1 VSDDPDDPDDP
12 IEYPADAPLVT
23 QAPQMPLLFYTSG
36 TPIRTGQMECAMRR
50 YLGNHAGR
58 HGTGYR
64 RTSVA
69 VPLATG
75 HAVHVGHQLMGE
87 WILDYQKSHP
97 GRQLTVLPD
106 EVIAWAAG
114 EAGVRYELKA
124 RKRGLTLSA
133 MDADSQAAV
142 ETMILEQR
150 TLVEAL
156 IWVYAIVRLPYLL
169 SMARL
174 VAIELECTPVFDC
187 TCGLGDWIGNDVD
200 HHARGCAGIVDQG
213 RGDGLWQ
220 MYEDGSI
227 IYEELKTKA
236 TERKSWEDA
245 WEHSGQLWL
254 NTEAASKRLGVEV
267 NASYVPILFKGW
279 RGRDRGQPSTAPKF
293 QHSELCYGW
302 LDTARLD
309 GDLQWA
315 FQYKWYDDW
324 GKEHRLGNSYKR
336 TPLWDPN
343 FEVPVMDGVRP
354 AAGQVERWIKGF
366 LPPMLYGKYC
376 KVLGPFPR
384 QRFRLAEA
392 TAGVLAEER
401 LWRYRVDTLRAAGA
415 YDHTHPMTLAM
426 VPRSWNCTGY
436 DGTPCDFK
444 MLCDKEPGY
453 ESIETMGYY
462 QIRAP
467 HHAPE
472 KTAFESLGV
481 VFPDEGDEEFED
493 EGGE

>member
-1 VSDDPDDPDDP
+1 MSDE
-12 IEYPADAPLVT
+12 IEYPDDSGTAASAPAQVQTYPALW
-23 QAPQMPLLFYTSG
+23 YTSG
-36 TPIRTGQMECAMRR
+36 TPLRTGQMECAMRR

-64 RTSVA
+64 RKTTA

-87 WILDYQKSHP
+87 WILDFQKSYP
-97 GRQLTVLPD
+97 TRQLTQLPD
-106 EVIAWAAG
+106 EVIAWAAN
-114 EAGVRYELKA
+114 EAAVRYEAKA
-124 RKRGLTLSA
+124 RSRGLTLTS
-133 MDADSQAAV
+133 MDADAAAAV
-142 ETMILEQR
+142 ETMIMEQR
-150 TLVEAL
+150 TLIEAL
-156 IWVYAIVRLPYLL
+156 IWVYALVRLPYLL
-169 SMARL
+169 TVARL
-174 VAIELECTPVFDC
+174 IAIELECTPVLDC

-200 HHARGCAGIVDQG
+200 HAARGCQGIVDQG

-279 RGRDRGQPSTAPKF
+279 RGRDKNQPSTAPKY

-302 LDTARLD
+302 LDQSRLD

-315 FQYKWYDDW
+315 FKYKWYDDY
-324 GKEHRLGNSYKR
+324 GKEHRLGNNYKR

-343 FEVPVMDGVRP
+343 YQVPILAESMLPVRP
-354 AAGQVERWIKGF
+354 EAGQVERWIKGF
-366 LPPMLYGKYC
+366 LPPMYYGQYC

-384 QRFRLAEA
+384 QRFRLHDAS
-392 TAGVLAEER
+392 AGVLAEER
-401 LWRYRVDTLRAAGA
+401 LWRYRVDTLRANGA
-415 YDHTHPMTLAM
+415 FDHTHPMTLAM
-426 VPRSWNCTGY
+426 IPRSWNCTGY

-444 MLCDKEPGY
+444 MICDKEPGW
-453 ESIETMGYY
+453 ESIEGMGYY
-462 QIRAP
+462 QIRGP

-472 KTAFESLGV
+472 KVAFEQCGL
-481 VFPDEGDEEFED
+481 VFPLEGDEEFE
-493 EGGE
+493 EEE